1 MERSCGKIDYRLQ
14 KLKDLEAASKSV
26 IFQYTESLKEN
37 SEVSFRTFAEAAKK
51 VKDLKIEWKEK
62 TQALFQQ
69 GASEKEVIA
78 LKNEGK
84 RLLLLDELK
93 KIGGPFTSPKE
104 IEEFMMNN
112 EITEDD
118 KRKRMKNEM
127 KFARDSSTSLPK
139 SDPIFRVMV
148 TLPNKKRRDKTPA
161 EFAEALKALLKKR
174 LDVSKEGLS
183 IDTFKNSLKNVLS
196 QSQV

>member
-1 MERSCGKIDYRLQ
+1 
-14 KLKDLEAASKSV
+14 
-26 IFQYTESLKEN
+26 
-37 SEVSFRTFAEAAKK
+37 
-51 VKDLKIEWKEK
+51 
-62 TQALFQQ
+62 
-69 GASEKEVIA
+69 
-78 LKNEGK
+78 
-84 RLLLLDELK
+84 
-93 KIGGPFTSPKE
+93 
-104 IEEFMMNN
+104 MMNN
-112 EITEDD
+112 EIAEND
-118 KRKRMKNEM
+118 KRKRMKNEI

-196 QSQV
+196 QSQVYYVTLFFICSSVGITITVSNSLLKKRLIR

>member
-1 MERSCGKIDYRLQ
+1 M
-14 KLKDLEAASKSV
+14 
-26 IFQYTESLKEN
+26 
-37 SEVSFRTFAEAAKK
+37 
-51 VKDLKIEWKEK
+51 
-62 TQALFQQ
+62 
-69 GASEKEVIA
+69 IA